1 MKNKSILMPHPCQ
14 WAGWG
19 LLVLAVLTEV
29 AKVLFV
35 RDICVAWYFA
45 KGAHVMLIAA
55 LFLICLSKETVEDE
69 MIAGLRL
76 KAVGITAY
84 AFFVLLLI
92 LSLILEVKPGA
103 AFAGGACAGA
113 ACAGTALAGA
123 EVAGTA
129 FAGADGTASA
139 YLSELFV
146 IVLPILLFV
155 LYYGTFKWMLLMSRK
170 QL

>member
-1 MKNKSILMPHPCQ
+1 MKNKSVLMPHACQ

-19 LLVLAVLTEV
+19 LLVLAVLIEI

-45 KGAHVMLIAA
+45 KAAHVIVITS
-55 LFLICLSKETVEDE
+55 LFLICLSKEKVEDE

-92 LSLILEVKPGA
+92 MSIVLEVKPGVI
-103 AFAGGACAGA
+103 F
-113 ACAGTALAGA
+113 AGA
-123 EVAGTA
+123 ESTL
-129 FAGADGTASA
+129 SA
-139 YLSELFV
+139 YMSELFI

-170 QL
+170 ER

>member
-19 LLVLAVLTEV
+19 LLVLAVLTEA

-35 RDICVAWYFA
+35 RDISVAWYFA
-45 KGAHVMLIAA
+45 KGA
-55 LFLICLSKETVEDE
+55 
-69 MIAGLRL
+69 
-76 KAVGITAY
+76 
-84 AFFVLLLI
+84 
-92 LSLILEVKPGA
+92 
-103 AFAGGACAGA
+103 
-113 ACAGTALAGA
+113 ACAGTASAGA